1 MSNGLSL
8 SKRLVGR
15 PRPGVKRRPYKYR
28 VFPAVRRDGIAP
40 PTVFSHLESMKRLL
54 VLSSVLCLLSSGFA
68 EPTTA
73 PDPIFAYD
81 KSAPFNV
88 QETGRETR
96 GAALVRDLTFTPA
109 DQAVKAYLVSPATG
123 SGPHAAILYVHW
135 LGEAKTTNRTEF
147 LDEAVAL
154 AGRGVV
160 SLLVDT
166 MWAEPGWYKNRV
178 PEEDYTRAI
187 RQVIELRRAMDLLL
201 AQPSIDPQRVAF
213 VGHDFGAMYG
223 MIASAQDR
231 RAKTYVFMAATPH
244 FTDWFLYRQQPKDL
258 AAYKQQLA
266 PIDPVLFVAKLAPAS
281 VFFQFA
287 NKDFYVPPEKA
298 AEFYAAAG
306 VRKQQATYEAGHDLH
321 PPEVAADRVAWLA
334 RELGLKP

>member
-1 MSNGLSL
+1 MTAGVGLL
-8 SKRLVGR
+8 ALVAISA
-15 PRPGVKRRPYKYR
+15 
-28 VFPAVRRDGIAP
+28 PA
-40 PTVFSHLESMKRLL
+40 
-54 VLSSVLCLLSSGFA
+54 A
-68 EPTTA
+68 EPAA

-88 QETGRETR
+88 QEVGLETR
-96 GAALVRDLTFTPA
+96 GAALVRDLTFTSA
-109 DQAVKAYLVSPATG
+109 DKPVKAYLVSPATG
-123 SGPHAAILYVHW
+123 TGPHAAILYVHW
-135 LGEAKTTNRTEF
+135 LGEPKTTNRTEF

-178 PEEDYTRAI
+178 PEEDYDRAV
-187 RQVIELRRAMDLLL
+187 RQVTELRRAMDLLL
-201 AQPSIDPQRVAF
+201 TQPNLDSARVAL

-244 FTDWFLYRQQPKDL
+244 FADWFLYRQQPKDL
-258 AAYKQQLA
+258 AAYKAQLA
-266 PIDPVLFVAKLAPAS
+266 PIDPVLFVSKLAPAPM
-281 VFFQFA
+281 FFQFA

-306 VRKQQATYEAGHDLH
+306 PRKQMATYEAGHDLH
-321 PPEVAADRVAWLA
+321 TPEVAADRVAWLE
-334 RELGLKP
+334 RELGLP

>member
-1 MSNGLSL
+1 
-8 SKRLVGR
+8 
-15 PRPGVKRRPYKYR
+15 
-28 VFPAVRRDGIAP
+28 
-40 PTVFSHLESMKRLL
+40 MKRLL
-54 VLSSVLCLLSSGFA
+54 LLSSVLCFLSSVSAA
-68 EPTTA
+68 EPD
-73 PDPIFAYD
+73 PDALFAYD

-88 QETGRETR
+88 QEVGRETR

-109 DQAVKAYLVSPATG
+109 DKPVKAYLVAPAD
-123 SGPHAAILYVHW
+123 SAGPHAAILYVHW
-135 LGEAKTTNRTEF
+135 LGEPKTTNRTEF

-166 MWAEPGWYKNRV
+166 MWAEPAWYKNRV
-178 PEEDYTRAI
+178 PEEDYLRSI
-187 RQVIELRRAMDLLL
+187 RQVVELRRAMDLLL
-201 AQPSIDPQRVAF
+201 TQPGLDPQRVTF

-223 MIASAQDR
+223 MIASGLDH
-231 RAKTYVFMAATPH
+231 RAKTYVFMAPTPH

-266 PIDPVLFVAKLAPAS
+266 PIDPVLFVSRLAPAP

-287 NKDFYVPPEKA
+287 GKDFYVPPEKA

-306 VRKQQATYEAGHDLH
+306 VRKQMATYEAGHDLH
-321 PPEVAADRVAWLA
+321 SAEVAADRVVWLV
-334 RELGLKP
+334 RELDLK